1 MNNVFS
7 ILLVPGTDGKTLLSA
22 ETIQDTNAQVM
33 TYAEV
38 RAFGFEELL
47 ELDAREN
54 VIFIVVDEKNAT
66 WINRSLEG
74 NENVVSYKIDEVDS
88 RHIRI

>member
-7 ILLVPGTDGKTLLSA
+7 ILLVSDTDGKTLLSA
-22 ETIQDTNAQVM
+22 ETIQDTNAQVL
-33 TYAEV
+33 TYAEA

-54 VIFIVVDEKNAT
+54 VIFIVVHEKNAT

-88 RHIRI
+88 SHIRI

>member
-33 TYAEV
+33 TYA
-38 RAFGFEELL
+38 
-47 ELDAREN
+47 
-54 VIFIVVDEKNAT
+54 
-66 WINRSLEG
+66 
-74 NENVVSYKIDEVDS
+74 
-88 RHIRI
+88 